1 VQLKHG
7 MEHLPDILQPASS
20 GARLSKSQRT
30 RRQLI
35 AAAIQEFSARGV
47 AATSLPQIAA
57 AADVTIGTV
66 YNHFRSKADLVGA
79 VALDIA
85 ETIRS
90 RSAPGRAQLETP
102 TEQMAAGCRRYLGLA
117 KDSPSWALLVLDV
130 ASIDPAFRKTIT
142 GFVAT
147 ELRKGVKSGE
157 FTVDSEAAALDLV
170 IGTTMEGMRNIALG
184 AARKGHATAV
194 TAAILRALGVRPARA
209 RQVASKPL
217 PLF

>member
-1 VQLKHG
+1 
-7 MEHLPDILQPASS
+7 MERLPDILQPADS
-20 GARLSKSQRT
+20 GARLSKRERT
-30 RRQLI
+30 RSQLI
-35 AAAIQEFSARGV
+35 AAGIRVFSARGV

-66 YNHFRSKADLVGA
+66 YNHFRSKTDLVGA

-90 RSAPGRAQLETP
+90 RSAPGRAQLETAA
-102 TEQMAAGCRRYLGLA
+102 EQMAAGCRRYLGLA
-117 KDSPSWALLVLDV
+117 KDSPSWALLILDV
-130 ASIDPAFRKTIT
+130 ASIDPAFRRTIT

-209 RQVASKPL
+209 RQVAAKPL